1 MRFNVL
7 ILLFILCSCSKSKNF
22 ESVQIIGHGGNGLE
36 NLNSFYHDNT
46 IEAIEMAL
54 SMDGCNGVELDVQ
67 LSSDGELWLYH
78 DDFLESETN
87 GQGCINDQTDAY
99 LESISYKS
107 IQKENLTKLS
117 AVDLKLLKNK
127 QLYLD
132 LRHYNFCSKL
142 LLNVNQVIQR
152 LKELGFDH
160 LTETDLYCVVSTNQW
175 VQPLLNAGFKVMTT
189 IYELV
194 DFEEILQ
201 LYPEVTGA
209 IVNNKS
215 VNLQDVKLL
224 EMKGKK
230 VVIFE
235 VRSPKGIRS
244 ALKKYPFGIMTDDVR
259 TALIE
264 KY

>member
-1 MRFNVL
+1 MRFNL
-7 ILLFILCSCSKSKNF
+7 TILLFILYSCSKSKNF

-36 NLNSFYHDNT
+36 NLNSFYHDNS

-54 SMDGCNGVELDVQ
+54 PMDGCNGVELDIQ

-107 IQKENLTKLS
+107 IQKERLAKLS
-117 AVDLKLLKNK
+117 EVDLKLLKNK

-132 LRHYNFCSKL
+132 LRHYNFCSKEL
-142 LLNVNQVIQR
+142 VNVNQVIQR
-152 LKELGFDH
+152 LQELEFDH
-160 LTETDLYCVVSTNQW
+160 LTETELYCVVSNNQW
-175 VQPLLNAGFKVMTT
+175 VQPLLIAGFKVMTT
-189 IYELV
+189 IYELE

-201 LYPEVTGA
+201 LYPEVSGA
-209 IVNNKS
+209 VVNNKS
-215 VNLQDVKLL
+215 VNLEDVKLM

-235 VRSPKGIRS
+235 MRSPKGIRS

-259 TALIE
+259 TALME